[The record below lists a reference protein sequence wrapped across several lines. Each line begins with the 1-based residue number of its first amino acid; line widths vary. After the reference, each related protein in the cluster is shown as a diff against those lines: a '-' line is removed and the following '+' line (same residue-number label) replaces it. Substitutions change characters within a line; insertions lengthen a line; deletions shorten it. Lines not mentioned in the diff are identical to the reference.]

1 MASHSSLVLEKI
13 NVLPNEAGVY
23 QFYNLK
29 GEVIY
34 VGKAKNLYKR
44 VHSYFKANITEGKT
58 RALVKNIADI
68 KFTVVASELDAL
80 LLENNLIKSYRP
92 RYNILLKDDK
102 TYPWIVVK
110 NEDFP
115 RVFSTRR
122 KIKDGSRYF
131 GPYPNGRVMHTLL
144 QLIRELFTL
153 RTCQL
158 DLSPEKINQGKH
170 KVCLEYHIGKCAAP
184 CVGKQSKEDY
194 ANMLESIELLLQGK
208 TYALIQSL
216 KKQMLAYS
224 ENYAFESAQNIKE
237 IIEQIEK
244 YQSKSTI
251 VSPTVQ
257 EVDVLTFEA
266 DETTIYF
273 NYLVVREGAI
283 VHTYTSHVSIG
294 LTEDQSHIFTYVL
307 PQLRLNFESSS
318 KEVLITEQ
326 QTSVF
331 PEFTFSCPQRGDKKK
346 LLDLSLNNVKHY
358 RLQLRKREMN
368 KVSEHG
374 GLDAL
379 IELQQSLNLPVLPK
393 HIECFDNSNLQ
404 GTNAVSSCVVFKN
417 GVPSKSDYRHFNVKT
432 VVGPD
437 DFSTMKEVVFRR
449 YHRLISEGQNLPDLI
464 IIDGG
469 KGQLSAAMES
479 IHELGISDEVS
490 VFGLAKRMEELFRPN
505 RSQSIQLDR
514 RSKGLKLVQH
524 MRDEAHRFGITHH
537 RNKRSKNSFETELAS
552 VKGIGEKTWT
562 LLLKEY
568 KSVEKIKGLTIA
580 ELTKKIGQAKALI
593 LFQYFQSNQ

>member
-1 MASHSSLVLEKI
+1 MTSHSELVLEKI
-13 NVLPNEAGVY
+13 KVLPPDSGVY
-23 QFYNLK
+23 QFFNKK
-29 GEVIY
+29 GEIIY
-34 VGKAKNLYKR
+34 VGKAKNLSKR
-44 VHSYFKANITEGKT
+44 VHSYFKANISDGKT
-58 RALVKNIADI
+58 RALVKNIADV
-68 KFTVVASELDAL
+68 KFTVVGSELDAL

-92 RYNILLKDDK
+92 RYNVLLKDDK

-110 NEDFP
+110 NEPFP
-115 RVFSTRR
+115 RIFSTRR

-158 DLSPEKINQGKH
+158 DLSPAKIQQEKY
-170 KVCLEYHIGKCAAP
+170 KVCLEYHIGKCKAP
-184 CVGKQSKEDY
+184 CIGQHSQESY
-194 ANMLESIELLLQGK
+194 QRMIESIELLLHGK
-208 TYALIQSL
+208 THALSMDL
-216 KKQMLAYS
+216 KKQMQEFS
-224 ENYAFESAQNIKE
+224 ENYAFEEAQKIKE
-237 IIEQIEK
+237 ILGQIEK
-244 YQSKSTI
+244 YQSKSMI

-257 EVDVLTFEA
+257 EVDVLTFET
-266 DETTIYF
+266 DDDLLYF

-283 VHTYTSHVSIG
+283 VHTYTSHLELKLSENKTHVFS
-294 LTEDQSHIFTYVL
+294 YVL
-307 PQLRLNFESSS
+307 PQLRSNFESFS
-318 KEVLITEQ
+318 KEVLVTEKMDAL
-326 QTSVF
+326 F
-331 PEFTFSCPQRGDKKK
+331 PEFHFHCPQIGDKKR
-346 LLDLSLNNVKHY
+346 LIDLSENNVKHY
-358 RLQLRKREMN
+358 RLQLKKREMN

-379 IELQQSLNLPVLPK
+379 IELQQGLNLGVLPN

-449 YHRLISEGQNLPDLI
+449 YHRLISEEQALPDLI

-479 IHELGISDEVS
+479 IEELGISDRVR

-505 RSQSIQLDR
+505 HSKPILLDR

-537 RNKRSKNSFETELAS
+537 RNKRSKNSFSTELS
-552 VKGIGEKTWT
+552 EIKGIGEKTWT
-562 LLLKEY
+562 SLLKEF
-568 KSVEKIKGLTIA
+568 KTIEKIKDA
-580 ELTKKIGQAKALI
+580 NREELAKKIGQAKMRI
-593 LFQYFQSNQ
+593 LFDYFESK

>member
-1 MASHSSLVLEKI
+1 MTSHSELVLEKI
-13 NVLPNEAGVY
+13 KVLPSDSGVY
-23 QFYNLK
+23 QFFNKK
-29 GEVIY
+29 GEIIY
-34 VGKAKNLYKR
+34 VGKAKNLSKR
-44 VHSYFKANITEGKT
+44 VHSYFKANISDGKT
-58 RALVKNIADI
+58 RALVKNIADV
-68 KFTVVASELDAL
+68 KFTVVGSELDAL

-92 RYNILLKDDK
+92 RYNVLLKDDK

-110 NEDFP
+110 NEPFP
-115 RVFSTRR
+115 RIFSTRR

-131 GPYPNGRVMHTLL
+131 GPYPNGRIMHTLL

-158 DLSPEKINQGKH
+158 DLSPAKIQQEKY
-170 KVCLEYHIGKCAAP
+170 KVCLEYHIGKCKAP
-184 CVGKQSKEDY
+184 CIGQHSQESY
-194 ANMLESIELLLQGK
+194 QRMIESIELLLHGK
-208 TYALIQSL
+208 THALSMDL
-216 KKQMLAYS
+216 KKQMQEFS
-224 ENYAFESAQNIKE
+224 ENYAFEEAQKIKE
-237 IIEQIEK
+237 ILGQIEK
-244 YQSKSTI
+244 YQSKSMI

-257 EVDVLTFEA
+257 EVDVLTFET
-266 DETTIYF
+266 DDDLLYF

-283 VHTYTSHVSIG
+283 VHTYTSHLELKLSENKTHVFS
-294 LTEDQSHIFTYVL
+294 YVL
-307 PQLRLNFESSS
+307 PQLRSNFESFS
-318 KEVLITEQ
+318 KEVLVTEKMDAL
-326 QTSVF
+326 F
-331 PEFTFSCPQRGDKKK
+331 PEFHFHCPQIGDKKR
-346 LLDLSLNNVKHY
+346 LIDLSENNVKHY
-358 RLQLRKREMN
+358 RLQLKKREMN

-379 IELQQSLNLPVLPK
+379 IELQQGLNLGVLPN

-449 YHRLISEGQNLPDLI
+449 YHRLISEEQALPDLI

-479 IHELGISDEVS
+479 IEELGISDRVR

-505 RSQSIQLDR
+505 HSKPILLDR

-537 RNKRSKNSFETELAS
+537 RNKRSKNSFSTELS
-552 VKGIGEKTWT
+552 EIKGIGEKTWT
-562 LLLKEY
+562 SLLKEF
-568 KSVEKIKGLTIA
+568 KTIEKIKDANREEIA
-580 ELTKKIGQAKALI
+580 KKIGQAKMRI
-593 LFQYFQSNQ
+593 LFDYFESK

>member
-1 MASHSSLVLEKI
+1 MTSHSELVLEKI
-13 NVLPNEAGVY
+13 KVLPSDSGVY
-23 QFYNLK
+23 QFFNKK
-29 GEVIY
+29 GEIIY
-34 VGKAKNLYKR
+34 VGKAKNLSKR
-44 VHSYFKANITEGKT
+44 VHSYFKANISDGKT
-58 RALVKNIADI
+58 RALVKNIADV
-68 KFTVVASELDAL
+68 KFTVVGSELDAL

-92 RYNILLKDDK
+92 RYNVLLKDDK

-110 NEDFP
+110 NEPFP
-115 RVFSTRR
+115 RIFSTRR

-131 GPYPNGRVMHTLL
+131 GPYPNGRVMNTLL

-158 DLSPEKINQGKH
+158 DLSPTKIQQEKY
-170 KVCLEYHIGKCAAP
+170 KVCLEYHIGKCKAP
-184 CVGKQSKEDY
+184 CIGEHSQESY
-194 ANMLESIELLLQGK
+194 QRMIESIELLLHGK
-208 TYALIQSL
+208 THALSMDL
-216 KKQMLAYS
+216 KKQMQEFS
-224 ENYAFESAQNIKE
+224 ENYAFEEAQKIKE
-237 IIEQIEK
+237 ILGQIEK
-244 YQSKSTI
+244 YQSKSMI

-257 EVDVLTFEA
+257 EVDVLTFET
-266 DETTIYF
+266 DDDLLYF

-283 VHTYTSHVSIG
+283 VHTYTSHLELKLSENKTHVFS
-294 LTEDQSHIFTYVL
+294 YVL
-307 PQLRLNFESSS
+307 PQLRSNFESSS
-318 KEVLITEQ
+318 KEVLVTEKMDAL
-326 QTSVF
+326 F
-331 PEFTFSCPQRGDKKK
+331 PEFHFHCPQIGDKKR
-346 LLDLSLNNVKHY
+346 LIDLSENNVKHY
-358 RLQLRKREMN
+358 RLQLKKREMN

-379 IELQQSLNLPVLPK
+379 IELQQGLNLSVLPN

-449 YHRLISEGQNLPDLI
+449 YHRLISEEQALPDLI

-479 IHELGISDEVS
+479 IEELGISDRVR

-505 RSQSIQLDR
+505 HSKPILLDR

-537 RNKRSKNSFETELAS
+537 RNKRSKNSFSTELS
-552 VKGIGEKTWT
+552 EIKGIGEKTWT
-562 LLLKEY
+562 SLLKEF
-568 KSVEKIKGLTIA
+568 KTIEKIKDANREEIA
-580 ELTKKIGQAKALI
+580 KKIGQAKMRI
-593 LFQYFQSNQ
+593 LFDYFESQ

>member
-1 MASHSSLVLEKI
+1 MTSHSNLVLEKI
-13 NVLPNEAGVY
+13 KVLPPDAGVY
-23 QFYNLK
+23 QFFNKK
-29 GEVIY
+29 GEIIY
-34 VGKAKNLYKR
+34 VGKAKNLNKR
-44 VHSYFKANITEGKT
+44 VHSYFKANIPDGKT

-68 KFTVVASELDAL
+68 KFTVVHSELDAL

-110 NEDFP
+110 NEPFP

-158 DLSPEKINQGKH
+158 DLSPSKINQNKY
-170 KVCLEYHIGKCAAP
+170 KVCLEYHIGKCKAP
-184 CVGKQSKEDY
+184 CVGNQSMEAYDQ
-194 ANMLESIELLLQGK
+194 MIESIALLLHGK
-208 TYALIQSL
+208 TYALSLSL
-216 KKQMLAYS
+216 KKQMQVFA
-224 ENYAFESAQNIKE
+224 ENYAFEEAQKIKE
-237 IIEQIEK
+237 ILEQIEK
-244 YQSKSTI
+244 YQSKSMI

-257 EVDVLTFEA
+257 EVDVLTYEVDSDHLF
-266 DETTIYF
+266 F
-273 NYLVVREGAI
+273 NFMVIREGAI
-283 VHTYTSHVSIG
+283 VHTYTSHIE
-294 LTEDQSHIFTYVL
+294 LKLEENKSHLFSYIL
-307 PQLRLNFESSS
+307 PQLRNNFESQS
-318 KEVLITEQ
+318 KEVLLPEKMDAI
-326 QTSVF
+326 F
-331 PEFTFSCPQRGDKKK
+331 PDFNFQCPQIGDKKK
-346 LLDLSLNNVKHY
+346 LIELSLTNVKHY
-358 RLQLRKREMN
+358 RLQLKKREIN
-368 KVSEHG
+368 QISVHG
-374 GLDAL
+374 GMDAL
-379 IELQQSLNLPVLPK
+379 VELQQALNLPVLPK

-404 GTNAVSSCVVFKN
+404 GTNAVSSCVVFKD
-417 GVPSKSDYRHFNVKT
+417 GHPSKQDYRHFNVKT

-449 YHRLISEGQNLPDLI
+449 YHRLITEEQALPDLI

-479 IHELGISDEVS
+479 IEELGISAQVS

-505 RSQSIQLDR
+505 HSRSIMLDR

-537 RNKRSKNSFETELAS
+537 RNKRSKNSFTTVLAEI
-552 VKGIGEKTWT
+552 KGIGEKTWT
-562 LLLKEY
+562 SLLKEF
-568 KSVEKIKGLTIA
+568 KSIEVIKQTPREDIA
-580 ELTKKIGQAKALI
+580 KKIGQAKTLI
-593 LFQYFQSNQ
+593 LFQYFESH

>member
-1 MASHSSLVLEKI
+1 MTSHSELVLEKI
-13 NVLPNEAGVY
+13 KVLPSDSGVY
-23 QFYNLK
+23 QFFNK
-29 GEVIY
+29 QGEIIY
-34 VGKAKNLYKR
+34 VGKAKNLSKR
-44 VHSYFKANITEGKT
+44 VHSYFKANISDGKT
-58 RALVKNIADI
+58 RALVKNIADV
-68 KFTVVASELDAL
+68 KFTVVGSELDAL

-92 RYNILLKDDK
+92 RYNVLLKDDK

-110 NEDFP
+110 NEPFP
-115 RVFSTRR
+115 RIFSTRR

-158 DLSPEKINQGKH
+158 DLSPAKIQQEKY
-170 KVCLEYHIGKCAAP
+170 KVCLEYHIGKCKAP
-184 CVGKQSKEDY
+184 CIGQHSQESY
-194 ANMLESIELLLQGK
+194 QRMIESIELLLHGK
-208 TYALIQSL
+208 THALSMDL
-216 KKQMLAYS
+216 KKQMQEFS
-224 ENYAFESAQNIKE
+224 ENYAFEEAQKIKE
-237 IIEQIEK
+237 ILGQIEK
-244 YQSKSTI
+244 YQSKSMI

-257 EVDVLTFEA
+257 EVDVLTFET
-266 DETTIYF
+266 DDDLLYF

-283 VHTYTSHVSIG
+283 VHTYTSHLELKLSENKTHVFS
-294 LTEDQSHIFTYVL
+294 YVL
-307 PQLRLNFESSS
+307 PQLRSNFESFS
-318 KEVLITEQ
+318 KEVLVTEKMDAL
-326 QTSVF
+326 F
-331 PEFTFSCPQRGDKKK
+331 PEFHFHCPQIGDKKR
-346 LLDLSLNNVKHY
+346 LIDLSENNVKHY
-358 RLQLRKREMN
+358 RLQLKKREMN

-379 IELQQSLNLPVLPK
+379 IELQQGLNLGVLPN

-449 YHRLISEGQNLPDLI
+449 YHRLISEEQALPDLI

-479 IHELGISDEVS
+479 IEELGISDRVR

-505 RSQSIQLDR
+505 HSKPILLDR

-537 RNKRSKNSFETELAS
+537 RNKRSKNSFSTELS
-552 VKGIGEKTWT
+552 EIKGIGEKTWT
-562 LLLKEY
+562 SLLKEF
-568 KSVEKIKGLTIA
+568 KTIEKIKDANREEIA
-580 ELTKKIGQAKALI
+580 KKIGQAKMRI
-593 LFQYFQSNQ
+593 LFDYFESK

>member
-1 MASHSSLVLEKI
+1 MTSHSELVLEKI
-13 NVLPNEAGVY
+13 KVLPPDSGVY
-23 QFYNLK
+23 QFFNKK
-29 GEVIY
+29 GEIIY
-34 VGKAKNLYKR
+34 VGKAKNLSKR
-44 VHSYFKANITEGKT
+44 VHSYFKANISDGKT
-58 RALVKNIADI
+58 RALVKNIADV
-68 KFTVVASELDAL
+68 KFTVVGSELDAL

-92 RYNILLKDDK
+92 RYNVLLKDDK

-110 NEDFP
+110 NEPFP
-115 RVFSTRR
+115 RIFSTRR

-158 DLSPEKINQGKH
+158 DLSPTKIQQEKY
-170 KVCLEYHIGKCAAP
+170 KVCLEYHIGKCKAP
-184 CVGKQSKEDY
+184 CIGQHSQESY
-194 ANMLESIELLLQGK
+194 QRMIESIELLLHGK
-208 TYALIQSL
+208 THALSMDL
-216 KKQMLAYS
+216 KKQMQEFS
-224 ENYAFESAQNIKE
+224 EKYAFEEAHKIKE
-237 IIEQIEK
+237 ILGQIEK
-244 YQSKSTI
+244 YQSKSMI

-257 EVDVLTFEA
+257 EVDVLTFET
-266 DETTIYF
+266 DEDLLYF

-283 VHTYTSHVSIG
+283 VHTYTSHLELKLSENKTHVFS
-294 LTEDQSHIFTYVL
+294 YVL
-307 PQLRLNFESSS
+307 PQLRSNFESSS
-318 KEVLITEQ
+318 KEVLVTEKMDAL
-326 QTSVF
+326 F
-331 PEFTFSCPQRGDKKK
+331 PEFHFHCPQIGDKKR
-346 LLDLSLNNVKHY
+346 LIDLSENNVKHY
-358 RLQLRKREMN
+358 RLQLKKREMN

-379 IELQQSLNLPVLPK
+379 IELQQGLNLGVLPN

-449 YHRLISEGQNLPDLI
+449 YHRLISEEQALPDLI

-479 IHELGISDEVS
+479 IEELGISDRVQ

-505 RSQSIQLDR
+505 HSKPILLDR

-537 RNKRSKNSFETELAS
+537 RNKRSKNSFNTELS
-552 VKGIGEKTWT
+552 EIKGIGEKTWT
-562 LLLKEY
+562 SLLKEF
-568 KSVEKIKGLTIA
+568 KTIENIKDANREEIA
-580 ELTKKIGQAKALI
+580 KKIGQAKMRI
-593 LFQYFQSNQ
+593 LFDYFESK

>member
-1 MASHSSLVLEKI
+1 MTSHSELVLEKI
-13 NVLPNEAGVY
+13 KVLPSDSGVY
-23 QFYNLK
+23 QFFNK
-29 GEVIY
+29 QGEIIY
-34 VGKAKNLYKR
+34 VGKAKNLSKR
-44 VHSYFKANITEGKT
+44 VHSYFKANISDGKT
-58 RALVKNIADI
+58 RALVKNIADV
-68 KFTVVASELDAL
+68 KFTVVGSELDAL

-92 RYNILLKDDK
+92 RYNVLLKDDK

-110 NEDFP
+110 NEPFP
-115 RVFSTRR
+115 RIFSTRR

-158 DLSPEKINQGKH
+158 DLSPAKIQQEKY
-170 KVCLEYHIGKCAAP
+170 KVCLEYHIGKCKAP
-184 CVGKQSKEDY
+184 CIGQHSQESY
-194 ANMLESIELLLQGK
+194 QRMIESIELLLHGK
-208 TYALIQSL
+208 THALSMDL
-216 KKQMLAYS
+216 KKQMQEFS
-224 ENYAFESAQNIKE
+224 ENYAFEEAHKIKE
-237 IIEQIEK
+237 ILGQIEK
-244 YQSKSTI
+244 YQSKSMI

-257 EVDVLTFEA
+257 EVDVLTFET
-266 DETTIYF
+266 DDDLLYF
-273 NYLVVREGAI
+273 NFLVVREGAI
-283 VHTYTSHVSIG
+283 VHTYTSHLELKLSENKTHVFS
-294 LTEDQSHIFTYVL
+294 YVL
-307 PQLRLNFESSS
+307 PQLRSNFESSS
-318 KEVLITEQ
+318 KEVLVTEKMDAL
-326 QTSVF
+326 F
-331 PEFTFSCPQRGDKKK
+331 PEFHFHCPQIGDKKR
-346 LLDLSLNNVKHY
+346 LIDLSENNVKHY
-358 RLQLRKREMN
+358 RLQLKKREMN

-379 IELQQSLNLPVLPK
+379 IELQQGLNLGVLPN

-449 YHRLISEGQNLPDLI
+449 YHRLISEEQALPDLI

-479 IHELGISDEVS
+479 IEELGISDRVQ

-505 RSQSIQLDR
+505 HSKPILLDR

-537 RNKRSKNSFETELAS
+537 RNKRSKNSFKTELS
-552 VKGIGEKTWT
+552 EIKGIGEKTWT
-562 LLLKEY
+562 SLLKEF
-568 KSVEKIKGLTIA
+568 KTIENIKDANREEIA
-580 ELTKKIGQAKALI
+580 KKIGQAKMRI
-593 LFQYFQSNQ
+593 LFDYFESK

>member
-1 MASHSSLVLEKI
+1 MTSHSELVLEKI
-13 NVLPNEAGVY
+13 KVLPSDSGVY
-23 QFYNLK
+23 QFFNK
-29 GEVIY
+29 QGEIIY
-34 VGKAKNLYKR
+34 VGKAKNLSKR
-44 VHSYFKANITEGKT
+44 VHSYFKANISDGKT
-58 RALVKNIADI
+58 RALVKNIADV
-68 KFTVVASELDAL
+68 KFTVVGSELDAL

-92 RYNILLKDDK
+92 RYNVLLKDDK

-110 NEDFP
+110 NEPFP
-115 RVFSTRR
+115 RIFSTRR

-131 GPYPNGRVMHTLL
+131 GPYPNGRIMHTLL

-158 DLSPEKINQGKH
+158 DLSPTKIQQEKY
-170 KVCLEYHIGKCAAP
+170 KVCLEYHIGKCKAP
-184 CVGKQSKEDY
+184 CIGQHSQESY
-194 ANMLESIELLLQGK
+194 QRMIESIELLLHGK
-208 TYALIQSL
+208 THALSMDL
-216 KKQMLAYS
+216 KKQMQEFS
-224 ENYAFESAQNIKE
+224 ENYAFEEAQKIKE
-237 IIEQIEK
+237 ILGQIEK
-244 YQSKSTI
+244 YQSKSMI

-257 EVDVLTFEA
+257 EVDVLTFET
-266 DETTIYF
+266 DDDLLYF

-283 VHTYTSHVSIG
+283 VHTYTSHLELKLSENKTHVFS
-294 LTEDQSHIFTYVL
+294 YVL
-307 PQLRLNFESSS
+307 PQLRSNFESFS
-318 KEVLITEQ
+318 KEVLVTEKMDAL
-326 QTSVF
+326 F
-331 PEFTFSCPQRGDKKK
+331 PEFHFHCPQIGDKKR
-346 LLDLSLNNVKHY
+346 LIDLSENNVKHY
-358 RLQLRKREMN
+358 RLQLKKREMN

-379 IELQQSLNLPVLPK
+379 IELQQGLNLGVLPN

-449 YHRLISEGQNLPDLI
+449 YHRLISEEQALPDLI

-479 IHELGISDEVS
+479 IEELGISDRVR

-505 RSQSIQLDR
+505 HSKPILLDR

-537 RNKRSKNSFETELAS
+537 RNKRSKNSFSTELS
-552 VKGIGEKTWT
+552 EIKGIGEKTWT
-562 LLLKEY
+562 SLLKEF
-568 KSVEKIKGLTIA
+568 KTIEKIKDANREEIA
-580 ELTKKIGQAKALI
+580 KKIGQAKMRI
-593 LFQYFQSNQ
+593 LFDYFESK

>member
-1 MASHSSLVLEKI
+1 MTSHSELVLEKI
-13 NVLPNEAGVY
+13 KVLPPDSGVY
-23 QFYNLK
+23 QFFNKK
-29 GEVIY
+29 GEIIY
-34 VGKAKNLYKR
+34 VGKAKNLSKR
-44 VHSYFKANITEGKT
+44 VHSYFKANISDGKT
-58 RALVKNIADI
+58 RALVKNIADV
-68 KFTVVASELDAL
+68 KFTVVGSELDAL

-92 RYNILLKDDK
+92 RYNVLLKDDK

-110 NEDFP
+110 NEPFP
-115 RVFSTRR
+115 RIFSTRR

-158 DLSPEKINQGKH
+158 DLSPTKIQQEKY
-170 KVCLEYHIGKCAAP
+170 KVCLEYHIGKCKAP
-184 CVGKQSKEDY
+184 CIGEHSQESY
-194 ANMLESIELLLQGK
+194 QRMIESIELLLHGK
-208 TYALIQSL
+208 THALSMDL
-216 KKQMLAYS
+216 KKQMQEFS
-224 ENYAFESAQNIKE
+224 ENYAFEEAQKIKE
-237 IIEQIEK
+237 ILGQIEK
-244 YQSKSTI
+244 YQSKSMI

-257 EVDVLTFEA
+257 EVDVLTFET
-266 DETTIYF
+266 DDDLLYF

-283 VHTYTSHVSIG
+283 VHTYTSHLELKLSENKTHVFS
-294 LTEDQSHIFTYVL
+294 YVL
-307 PQLRLNFESSS
+307 PQLRSNFESFS
-318 KEVLITEQ
+318 KEVLVTENMDAL
-326 QTSVF
+326 F
-331 PEFTFSCPQRGDKKK
+331 PEFHFHCPQIGDKKR
-346 LLDLSLNNVKHY
+346 LIDLSENNVKHY
-358 RLQLRKREMN
+358 RLQLKKREMN

-379 IELQQSLNLPVLPK
+379 IELQQGLNLGVLPN

-449 YHRLISEGQNLPDLI
+449 YHRLISEEQALPDLI

-479 IHELGISDEVS
+479 IEELGISDRVR

-505 RSQSIQLDR
+505 HSKPILLDR

-537 RNKRSKNSFETELAS
+537 RNKRSKNSFSSELS
-552 VKGIGEKTWT
+552 EIKGIGEKTWT
-562 LLLKEY
+562 SLLKEF
-568 KSVEKIKGLTIA
+568 KTIKKIKDATREEIA
-580 ELTKKIGQAKALI
+580 KKIGQAKMRI
-593 LFQYFQSNQ
+593 LFDYFESK

>member
-1 MASHSSLVLEKI
+1 MTSHSELVLEKI
-13 NVLPNEAGVY
+13 KVLPPDSGVY
-23 QFYNLK
+23 QFFNKK
-29 GEVIY
+29 GEIIY
-34 VGKAKNLYKR
+34 VGKAKNLSKR
-44 VHSYFKANITEGKT
+44 VHSYFKANISDGKT
-58 RALVKNIADI
+58 RALVKNIADV
-68 KFTVVASELDAL
+68 KFTVVGSELDAL

-92 RYNILLKDDK
+92 RYNVLLKDDK

-110 NEDFP
+110 NEPFP
-115 RVFSTRR
+115 RIFSTRR

-158 DLSPEKINQGKH
+158 DLSPAKIQQEKY
-170 KVCLEYHIGKCAAP
+170 KVCLEYHIGKCKAP
-184 CVGKQSKEDY
+184 CIGQHSQESY
-194 ANMLESIELLLQGK
+194 QRMIESIELLLHGK
-208 TYALIQSL
+208 THALSIDL
-216 KKQMLAYS
+216 KKQMQEFS
-224 ENYAFESAQNIKE
+224 ENYAFEEAQKIKE
-237 IIEQIEK
+237 ILGQIEK
-244 YQSKSTI
+244 YQSKSMI

-257 EVDVLTFEA
+257 EVDVLTFET
-266 DETTIYF
+266 DDDLLYF

-283 VHTYTSHVSIG
+283 VHTYTSHLELKLSENKTHVFS
-294 LTEDQSHIFTYVL
+294 YVL
-307 PQLRLNFESSS
+307 PQLRSNFESFS
-318 KEVLITEQ
+318 KEVLVTEKMDAL
-326 QTSVF
+326 F
-331 PEFTFSCPQRGDKKK
+331 PEFHFHCPQIGDKKR
-346 LLDLSLNNVKHY
+346 LIDLSENNVKHY
-358 RLQLRKREMN
+358 RLQLKKREMN

-379 IELQQSLNLPVLPK
+379 IELQQGLNLGVLPN

-449 YHRLISEGQNLPDLI
+449 YHRLISEEQALPDLI

-479 IHELGISDEVS
+479 IEELGISDRVR

-505 RSQSIQLDR
+505 HSKPILLDR

-537 RNKRSKNSFETELAS
+537 RNKRSKNSFSTELS
-552 VKGIGEKTWT
+552 EIKGIGEKTWT
-562 LLLKEY
+562 SLLKEF
-568 KSVEKIKGLTIA
+568 KTIEKIKDA
-580 ELTKKIGQAKALI
+580 NREELAKKIGQAKMRI
-593 LFQYFQSNQ
+593 LFDYFESK

>member
-1 MASHSSLVLEKI
+1 MTSHSELVLEKI
-13 NVLPNEAGVY
+13 KVLPPDSGVY
-23 QFYNLK
+23 QFFNK
-29 GEVIY
+29 QGEIIY
-34 VGKAKNLYKR
+34 VGKAKNLSKR
-44 VHSYFKANITEGKT
+44 VHSYFKANISDGKT
-58 RALVKNIADI
+58 RALVKNIADV
-68 KFTVVASELDAL
+68 KFTVVGSELDAL

-92 RYNILLKDDK
+92 RYNVLLKDDK

-110 NEDFP
+110 NEPFP
-115 RVFSTRR
+115 RIFSTRR

-158 DLSPEKINQGKH
+158 DLSPAKIQQEKY
-170 KVCLEYHIGKCAAP
+170 KVCLEYHIGKCKAP
-184 CVGKQSKEDY
+184 CIGQHSQESY
-194 ANMLESIELLLQGK
+194 QRMIESIELLLHGK
-208 TYALIQSL
+208 THALSMDL
-216 KKQMLAYS
+216 KKQMQEFS
-224 ENYAFESAQNIKE
+224 EKYAFEEAHKIKE
-237 IIEQIEK
+237 ILGQIEK
-244 YQSKSTI
+244 YQSKSMI

-257 EVDVLTFEA
+257 EVDVLTFET
-266 DETTIYF
+266 DEDLLYF

-283 VHTYTSHVSIG
+283 VHTYTSHLELKLSENKTHVFS
-294 LTEDQSHIFTYVL
+294 YVL
-307 PQLRLNFESSS
+307 PQLRSNFESSS
-318 KEVLITEQ
+318 KEVLVTEKMDAL
-326 QTSVF
+326 F
-331 PEFTFSCPQRGDKKK
+331 PEFHFHCPQIGDKKR
-346 LLDLSLNNVKHY
+346 LIDLSENNVKHY
-358 RLQLRKREMN
+358 RLQLKKREMN

-379 IELQQSLNLPVLPK
+379 IELQQGLNLGVLPN

-449 YHRLISEGQNLPDLI
+449 YHRLISEEQALPDLI

-479 IHELGISDEVS
+479 IEELGISDRVQ

-505 RSQSIQLDR
+505 HSKPILLDR

-537 RNKRSKNSFETELAS
+537 RNKRSKNSFNTELS
-552 VKGIGEKTWT
+552 EIKGIGEKTWT
-562 LLLKEY
+562 SLLKEF
-568 KSVEKIKGLTIA
+568 KTIENIKDANREEIA
-580 ELTKKIGQAKALI
+580 KKIGQAKMRI
-593 LFQYFQSNQ
+593 LFDYFESK

>member
-1 MASHSSLVLEKI
+1 MTSHSELVLEKI
-13 NVLPNEAGVY
+13 KVLPPDSGVY
-23 QFYNLK
+23 QFFNKK
-29 GEVIY
+29 GEIIY
-34 VGKAKNLYKR
+34 VGKAKNLSKR
-44 VHSYFKANITEGKT
+44 VHSYFKANISDGKT
-58 RALVKNIADI
+58 RALVKNIADV
-68 KFTVVASELDAL
+68 KFTVVGSELDAL

-92 RYNILLKDDK
+92 RYNVLLKDDK

-110 NEDFP
+110 NEPFP
-115 RVFSTRR
+115 RIFSTRR

-158 DLSPEKINQGKH
+158 DLSPTKIQQEKY
-170 KVCLEYHIGKCAAP
+170 KVCLEYHIGKCKAP
-184 CVGKQSKEDY
+184 CIGQHSQESY
-194 ANMLESIELLLQGK
+194 QRMIESIELLLHGK
-208 TYALIQSL
+208 THALSMDL
-216 KKQMLAYS
+216 KKQMQEFS
-224 ENYAFESAQNIKE
+224 ENYAFEEAQKIKE
-237 IIEQIEK
+237 ILGQIEK
-244 YQSKSTI
+244 YQSKSMI

-257 EVDVLTFEA
+257 EVDVLTFET
-266 DETTIYF
+266 DDDLLYF

-283 VHTYTSHVSIG
+283 VHTYTSHLELKLSENKTHVFS
-294 LTEDQSHIFTYVL
+294 YVL
-307 PQLRLNFESSS
+307 PQLRSNFESSS
-318 KEVLITEQ
+318 KEVLVTEKMDAL
-326 QTSVF
+326 F
-331 PEFTFSCPQRGDKKK
+331 PEFHFHCPQIGDKKR
-346 LLDLSLNNVKHY
+346 LIDLSENNVKHY
-358 RLQLRKREMN
+358 RLQLKKREMN

-379 IELQQSLNLPVLPK
+379 IELQQGLNLGVLPN

-449 YHRLISEGQNLPDLI
+449 YHRLISEEQALPDLI

-479 IHELGISDEVS
+479 IEELGISDRVR

-505 RSQSIQLDR
+505 HSKPILLDR

-537 RNKRSKNSFETELAS
+537 RNKRSKNSFSSELS
-552 VKGIGEKTWT
+552 EIKGIGEKTWT
-562 LLLKEY
+562 SLLKEF
-568 KSVEKIKGLTIA
+568 KTIEKIKDANREEIA
-580 ELTKKIGQAKALI
+580 KKIGQAKMRI
-593 LFQYFQSNQ
+593 LFDYFESK

>member
-1 MASHSSLVLEKI
+1 MTSHSELVLEKI
-13 NVLPNEAGVY
+13 KVLPSDSGVY
-23 QFYNLK
+23 QFFNK
-29 GEVIY
+29 QGEIIY
-34 VGKAKNLYKR
+34 VGKAKNLSKR
-44 VHSYFKANITEGKT
+44 VHSYFKANISDGKT
-58 RALVKNIADI
+58 RALVKNIADV
-68 KFTVVASELDAL
+68 KFTVVGSELDAL

-92 RYNILLKDDK
+92 RYNVLLKDDK

-110 NEDFP
+110 NEPFP
-115 RVFSTRR
+115 RIFSTRR

-158 DLSPEKINQGKH
+158 DLSPAKIQQEKY
-170 KVCLEYHIGKCAAP
+170 KVCLEYHIGKCKAP
-184 CVGKQSKEDY
+184 CIGQHSQESY
-194 ANMLESIELLLQGK
+194 QRMIESIELLLHGK
-208 TYALIQSL
+208 THALSIDL
-216 KKQMLAYS
+216 KKQMQEFS
-224 ENYAFESAQNIKE
+224 ENYAFEEAQKIKE
-237 IIEQIEK
+237 ILGQIEK
-244 YQSKSTI
+244 YQSKSMI

-257 EVDVLTFEA
+257 EVDVLTFET
-266 DETTIYF
+266 DDDLLYF

-283 VHTYTSHVSIG
+283 VHTYTSHLELKLSENKTHVFS
-294 LTEDQSHIFTYVL
+294 YVL
-307 PQLRLNFESSS
+307 PQLRSNFESFS
-318 KEVLITEQ
+318 KEVLVTEKMDAL
-326 QTSVF
+326 F
-331 PEFTFSCPQRGDKKK
+331 PEFHFHCPQIGDKKR
-346 LLDLSLNNVKHY
+346 LIDLSENNVKHY
-358 RLQLRKREMN
+358 RLQLKKREMN

-379 IELQQSLNLPVLPK
+379 IELQQGLNLGVLPN

-449 YHRLISEGQNLPDLI
+449 YHRLISEEQALPDLI

-479 IHELGISDEVS
+479 IEELGISDRVR

-505 RSQSIQLDR
+505 HSKPILLDR

-537 RNKRSKNSFETELAS
+537 RNKRSKNSFSTELS
-552 VKGIGEKTWT
+552 EIKGIGEKTWT
-562 LLLKEY
+562 SLLKEF
-568 KSVEKIKGLTIA
+568 KTIEKIKDA
-580 ELTKKIGQAKALI
+580 NREELAKKIGQAKMRI
-593 LFQYFQSNQ
+593 LFDYFESK

>member
-1 MASHSSLVLEKI
+1 MTSHSELVLEKI
-13 NVLPNEAGVY
+13 KVLPSDSGVY
-23 QFYNLK
+23 QFFNKK
-29 GEVIY
+29 GEIIY
-34 VGKAKNLYKR
+34 VGKAKNLSKR
-44 VHSYFKANITEGKT
+44 VHSYFKANISDGKT
-58 RALVKNIADI
+58 RALVKNIADV
-68 KFTVVASELDAL
+68 KFTVVGSELDAL

-92 RYNILLKDDK
+92 RYNVLLKDDK

-110 NEDFP
+110 NEPFP
-115 RVFSTRR
+115 RIFSTRR

-158 DLSPEKINQGKH
+158 DLSPAKIQQEKY
-170 KVCLEYHIGKCAAP
+170 KVCLEYHIGKCKAP
-184 CVGKQSKEDY
+184 CIGEHSQESY
-194 ANMLESIELLLQGK
+194 QRMIESIELLLHGK
-208 TYALIQSL
+208 THALSMDL
-216 KKQMLAYS
+216 KKQMQEFS
-224 ENYAFESAQNIKE
+224 ENYAFEEAQKIKE
-237 IIEQIEK
+237 ILGQIEK
-244 YQSKSTI
+244 YQSKSMI

-257 EVDVLTFEA
+257 EVDVLTFET
-266 DETTIYF
+266 DDDLLYF

-283 VHTYTSHVSIG
+283 VHTYTSHLELKLSENKTHVFS
-294 LTEDQSHIFTYVL
+294 YVL
-307 PQLRLNFESSS
+307 PQLRSNFESSS
-318 KEVLITEQ
+318 KEVLVTEKMDAL
-326 QTSVF
+326 F
-331 PEFTFSCPQRGDKKK
+331 PEFQFHCPQIGDKKR
-346 LLDLSLNNVKHY
+346 LIDLSENNVKHY
-358 RLQLRKREMN
+358 RLQLKKREMN

-379 IELQQSLNLPVLPK
+379 IELQQGLNLGVLPN

-449 YHRLISEGQNLPDLI
+449 YHRLISEEQALPDLI

-479 IHELGISDEVS
+479 IEELGISDRVR

-505 RSQSIQLDR
+505 HSKPILLDR

-537 RNKRSKNSFETELAS
+537 RNKRSKNSFSTELS
-552 VKGIGEKTWT
+552 EIKGIGEKTWT
-562 LLLKEY
+562 SLLKEY
-568 KSVEKIKGLTIA
+568 KTIEKIKDANRDEIA
-580 ELTKKIGQAKALI
+580 KKIGQAKMRI
-593 LFQYFQSNQ
+593 LFDYFESK

>member
-1 MASHSSLVLEKI
+1 MTSHSELVLEKI
-13 NVLPNEAGVY
+13 KVLPSDSGVY
-23 QFYNLK
+23 QFFNK
-29 GEVIY
+29 QGEIIY
-34 VGKAKNLYKR
+34 VGKAKNLSKR
-44 VHSYFKANITEGKT
+44 VHSYFKANISDGKT
-58 RALVKNIADI
+58 RALVKNIADV
-68 KFTVVASELDAL
+68 KFTVVGSELDAL

-92 RYNILLKDDK
+92 RYNVLLKDDK

-110 NEDFP
+110 NEPFP
-115 RVFSTRR
+115 RIFSTRR

-158 DLSPEKINQGKH
+158 DLSPAKIQQEKY
-170 KVCLEYHIGKCAAP
+170 KVCLEYHIGKCKAP
-184 CVGKQSKEDY
+184 CIGQHSQEAY
-194 ANMLESIELLLQGK
+194 QRMIESIELLLQGK
-208 TYALIQSL
+208 THALSMDL
-216 KKQMLAYS
+216 KKQMQEFS
-224 ENYAFESAQNIKE
+224 ENYAFEEAQKIKE
-237 IIEQIEK
+237 ILGQIEK
-244 YQSKSTI
+244 YQSKSMI

-257 EVDVLTFEA
+257 EVDVLTFET
-266 DETTIYF
+266 DDDLLYF

-283 VHTYTSHVSIG
+283 VHTYTSHLELKLSENKTHVFS
-294 LTEDQSHIFTYVL
+294 YVL
-307 PQLRLNFESSS
+307 PQLRSNFESSS
-318 KEVLITEQ
+318 KEVLVTEKMDAI
-326 QTSVF
+326 F
-331 PEFTFSCPQRGDKKK
+331 PEFHFHCPQIGDKKR
-346 LLDLSLNNVKHY
+346 LIDLSENNVKHY
-358 RLQLRKREMN
+358 RLQLKKREMN

-379 IELQQSLNLPVLPK
+379 IELQQGLNLGVLPN

-449 YHRLISEGQNLPDLI
+449 YHRLISEEQSLPDLI

-479 IHELGISDEVS
+479 IEELGISDRVR

-505 RSQSIQLDR
+505 HSKPILLDR

-537 RNKRSKNSFETELAS
+537 RNKRSKNSFSTELS
-552 VKGIGEKTWT
+552 EIKGIGEKTWT
-562 LLLKEY
+562 SLLKEF
-568 KSVEKIKGLTIA
+568 KTIEKIKGANREEIA
-580 ELTKKIGQAKALI
+580 KKIGQAKMRI
-593 LFQYFQSNQ
+593 LFDYFESK

>member
-1 MASHSSLVLEKI
+1 MTSHSELVLEKI
-13 NVLPNEAGVY
+13 KVLPPDSGVY
-23 QFYNLK
+23 QFFNKK
-29 GEVIY
+29 GEIIY
-34 VGKAKNLYKR
+34 VGKAKNLSKR
-44 VHSYFKANITEGKT
+44 VHSYFKANISDGKT
-58 RALVKNIADI
+58 RALVKNIADV
-68 KFTVVASELDAL
+68 KFTVVGSELDAL

-92 RYNILLKDDK
+92 RYNVLLKDDK

-110 NEDFP
+110 NEPFP
-115 RVFSTRR
+115 RIFSTRR

-158 DLSPEKINQGKH
+158 DLSPAKIQQEKY
-170 KVCLEYHIGKCAAP
+170 KVCLEYHIGKCKAP
-184 CVGKQSKEDY
+184 CIGEHSQESY
-194 ANMLESIELLLQGK
+194 QRMIESIELLLHGK
-208 TYALIQSL
+208 THALSMDL
-216 KKQMLAYS
+216 KKQMQEFS
-224 ENYAFESAQNIKE
+224 ENYAFEEAQKIKE
-237 IIEQIEK
+237 ILGQIEK
-244 YQSKSTI
+244 YQSKSMI

-257 EVDVLTFEA
+257 EVDVLTFET
-266 DETTIYF
+266 DDDLLYF

-283 VHTYTSHVSIG
+283 VHTYTSHLELKLSENKTHVFS
-294 LTEDQSHIFTYVL
+294 YVL
-307 PQLRLNFESSS
+307 PQLRSNFESSS
-318 KEVLITEQ
+318 KEVLVTEKMDAL
-326 QTSVF
+326 F
-331 PEFTFSCPQRGDKKK
+331 PEFHFHCPQIGDKKR
-346 LLDLSLNNVKHY
+346 LIDLSENNVKHY
-358 RLQLRKREMN
+358 RLQLKKREMN

-379 IELQQSLNLPVLPK
+379 IELQQGLNLGVLPN

-449 YHRLISEGQNLPDLI
+449 YHRLISEEQALPDLI

-479 IHELGISDEVS
+479 IEELGISDRVR

-505 RSQSIQLDR
+505 HSKPILLDR

-537 RNKRSKNSFETELAS
+537 RNKRSKNSFSSELS
-552 VKGIGEKTWT
+552 EIKGIGEKTWT
-562 LLLKEY
+562 SLLKEF
-568 KSVEKIKGLTIA
+568 KTIEKIKDATREEIA
-580 ELTKKIGQAKALI
+580 KKIGQAKMRI
-593 LFQYFQSNQ
+593 LFDYFESK

>member
-1 MASHSSLVLEKI
+1 MASHSELVLEKI
-13 NVLPNEAGVY
+13 KVLPSDSGVY
-23 QFYNLK
+23 QFFNK
-29 GEVIY
+29 QGEIIY
-34 VGKAKNLYKR
+34 VGKAKNLSKR
-44 VHSYFKANITEGKT
+44 VHSYFKANISDGKT
-58 RALVKNIADI
+58 RALVKNIADV
-68 KFTVVASELDAL
+68 KFTVVGSELDAL

-92 RYNILLKDDK
+92 RYNVLLKDDK

-110 NEDFP
+110 NEPFP
-115 RVFSTRR
+115 RIFSTRR

-158 DLSPEKINQGKH
+158 DLSPAKIQQEKY
-170 KVCLEYHIGKCAAP
+170 KVCLEYHIGKCKAP
-184 CVGKQSKEDY
+184 CIGQHSQEAY
-194 ANMLESIELLLQGK
+194 QRMIESIELLLHGK
-208 TYALIQSL
+208 THALSMDL
-216 KKQMLAYS
+216 KKQMQEFS
-224 ENYAFESAQNIKE
+224 ENYAFEEAQKIKE
-237 IIEQIEK
+237 ILGQIEK
-244 YQSKSTI
+244 YQSKSMI

-257 EVDVLTFEA
+257 EVDVLTFET
-266 DETTIYF
+266 DDDLLYF

-283 VHTYTSHVSIG
+283 VHTYTSHLELKLSENKTHVFS
-294 LTEDQSHIFTYVL
+294 YVL
-307 PQLRLNFESSS
+307 PQLRSNFESSS
-318 KEVLITEQ
+318 KEVLVTEKMDAI
-326 QTSVF
+326 F
-331 PEFTFSCPQRGDKKK
+331 PEFHFHCPQIGDKKR
-346 LLDLSLNNVKHY
+346 LIDLSENNVKHY
-358 RLQLRKREMN
+358 RLQLKKREMN

-379 IELQQSLNLPVLPK
+379 IELQQGLNLGVLPN

-449 YHRLISEGQNLPDLI
+449 YHRLISEEQSLPDLI

-479 IHELGISDEVS
+479 IEELGISDRVR

-505 RSQSIQLDR
+505 HSKPILLDR

-537 RNKRSKNSFETELAS
+537 RNKRSKNSFSTELS
-552 VKGIGEKTWT
+552 EIKGIGEKTWT
-562 LLLKEY
+562 SLLKEF
-568 KSVEKIKGLTIA
+568 KTIEKIKGANREEIA
-580 ELTKKIGQAKALI
+580 KKIGQAKMRI
-593 LFQYFQSNQ
+593 LFDYFESK

>member
-1 MASHSSLVLEKI
+1 MTSHSELVLEKI
-13 NVLPNEAGVY
+13 KVLPPDSGVY
-23 QFYNLK
+23 QFFNKK
-29 GEVIY
+29 GEIIY
-34 VGKAKNLYKR
+34 VGKAKNLSKR
-44 VHSYFKANITEGKT
+44 VHSYFKANISDGKT
-58 RALVKNIADI
+58 RALVKNIADV
-68 KFTVVASELDAL
+68 KFTVVGSELDAL

-92 RYNILLKDDK
+92 RYNVLLKDDK

-110 NEDFP
+110 NEPFP
-115 RVFSTRR
+115 RIFSTRR

-158 DLSPEKINQGKH
+158 DLSPAKIQQEKY
-170 KVCLEYHIGKCAAP
+170 KVCLEYHIGKCKAP
-184 CVGKQSKEDY
+184 CIGEHSQESY
-194 ANMLESIELLLQGK
+194 QRMIESIELLLHGK
-208 TYALIQSL
+208 THALSMDL
-216 KKQMLAYS
+216 KKQMQEFS
-224 ENYAFESAQNIKE
+224 ENYAFEEAQKIKE
-237 IIEQIEK
+237 ILGQIEK
-244 YQSKSTI
+244 YQSKSMI

-257 EVDVLTFEA
+257 EVDVLTFET
-266 DETTIYF
+266 DDDLLYF

-283 VHTYTSHVSIG
+283 VHTYTSHLELKLSENKTHVFS
-294 LTEDQSHIFTYVL
+294 YVL
-307 PQLRLNFESSS
+307 PQLRSNFESSS
-318 KEVLITEQ
+318 KEVLVTEKMDAL
-326 QTSVF
+326 F
-331 PEFTFSCPQRGDKKK
+331 PEFHFHFPQIGDKKR
-346 LLDLSLNNVKHY
+346 LIDLSENNVKHY
-358 RLQLRKREMN
+358 RLQLKKREMN

-379 IELQQSLNLPVLPK
+379 IELQQGLNLGVLPN

-449 YHRLISEGQNLPDLI
+449 YHRLISEEQALPDLI

-479 IHELGISDEVS
+479 IEELGISDRVR

-505 RSQSIQLDR
+505 HSKPILLDR

-537 RNKRSKNSFETELAS
+537 RNKRSKNSFSSELS
-552 VKGIGEKTWT
+552 EIKGIGEKTWT
-562 LLLKEY
+562 SLLKEF
-568 KSVEKIKGLTIA
+568 KTIEKIKDATREEIA
-580 ELTKKIGQAKALI
+580 KKIGQAKMRI
-593 LFQYFQSNQ
+593 LFDYFESK

>member
-1 MASHSSLVLEKI
+1 MTSHSELVLEKI
-13 NVLPNEAGVY
+13 KVLPPDSGVY
-23 QFYNLK
+23 QFFNKK
-29 GEVIY
+29 GEIIY
-34 VGKAKNLYKR
+34 VGKAKNLSKR
-44 VHSYFKANITEGKT
+44 VHSYFKANISDGKT
-58 RALVKNIADI
+58 RALVKNIADV
-68 KFTVVASELDAL
+68 KFTVVGSELDAL

-92 RYNILLKDDK
+92 RYNVLLKDDK

-110 NEDFP
+110 NEPFP
-115 RVFSTRR
+115 RIFSTRR

-158 DLSPEKINQGKH
+158 DLSPAKIQQEKY
-170 KVCLEYHIGKCAAP
+170 KVCLEYHIGKCKAP
-184 CVGKQSKEDY
+184 CIGEHSQESY
-194 ANMLESIELLLQGK
+194 QRMIESIELLLHGK
-208 TYALIQSL
+208 THALSMDL
-216 KKQMLAYS
+216 KKQMQEFS
-224 ENYAFESAQNIKE
+224 ENYAFEEAQKIKE
-237 IIEQIEK
+237 ILGQIEK
-244 YQSKSTI
+244 YQSKSMI

-257 EVDVLTFEA
+257 EVDVLTFET
-266 DETTIYF
+266 DDDLLYF

-283 VHTYTSHVSIG
+283 VHTYTSHLELKLSENKTHVFS
-294 LTEDQSHIFTYVL
+294 YVL
-307 PQLRLNFESSS
+307 PQLRSNFESFS
-318 KEVLITEQ
+318 KEVLVTEKMDAL
-326 QTSVF
+326 F
-331 PEFTFSCPQRGDKKK
+331 PEFHFHCPQIGDKKR
-346 LLDLSLNNVKHY
+346 LIDLSENNVKHY
-358 RLQLRKREMN
+358 RLQLKKREMN

-379 IELQQSLNLPVLPK
+379 IELQQGLNLGVLPN

-449 YHRLISEGQNLPDLI
+449 YHRLISEEQALPDLI

-479 IHELGISDEVS
+479 IEELGISDRVR

-505 RSQSIQLDR
+505 HSKPILLDR

-537 RNKRSKNSFETELAS
+537 RNKRSKNSFSSELS
-552 VKGIGEKTWT
+552 EIKGIGEKTWT
-562 LLLKEY
+562 SLLKEF
-568 KSVEKIKGLTIA
+568 KTIEKIKDATREEIA
-580 ELTKKIGQAKALI
+580 KKIGQAKMRI
-593 LFQYFQSNQ
+593 LFDYFESK

>member
-1 MASHSSLVLEKI
+1 MTSHSELVLEKI
-13 NVLPNEAGVY
+13 KVLPSDSGVY
-23 QFYNLK
+23 QFFNK
-29 GEVIY
+29 QGEIIY
-34 VGKAKNLYKR
+34 VGKAKNLSKR
-44 VHSYFKANITEGKT
+44 VHSYFKANISDGKT
-58 RALVKNIADI
+58 RALVKNIADV
-68 KFTVVASELDAL
+68 KFTVVGSELDAL

-92 RYNILLKDDK
+92 RYNVLLKDDK

-110 NEDFP
+110 NEPFP
-115 RVFSTRR
+115 RIFSTRR

-131 GPYPNGRVMHTLL
+131 GPYPNGRIMHTLL

-158 DLSPEKINQGKH
+158 DLSPAKIQQEKY
-170 KVCLEYHIGKCAAP
+170 KVCLEYHIGKCKAP
-184 CVGKQSKEDY
+184 CIGQHSQESY
-194 ANMLESIELLLQGK
+194 QRMIESIELLLHGK
-208 TYALIQSL
+208 THALSMDL
-216 KKQMLAYS
+216 KKQMQEFS
-224 ENYAFESAQNIKE
+224 ENYAFEEAQKIKE
-237 IIEQIEK
+237 ILGQIEK
-244 YQSKSTI
+244 YQSKSMI

-257 EVDVLTFEA
+257 EVDVLTFET
-266 DETTIYF
+266 DDDLLYF

-283 VHTYTSHVSIG
+283 VHTYTSHLELKLSENKTHVFS
-294 LTEDQSHIFTYVL
+294 YVL
-307 PQLRLNFESSS
+307 PQLRSNFESFS
-318 KEVLITEQ
+318 KEVLVTEKMDAL
-326 QTSVF
+326 F
-331 PEFTFSCPQRGDKKK
+331 PEFHFHCPQIGDKKR
-346 LLDLSLNNVKHY
+346 LIDLSENNVKHY
-358 RLQLRKREMN
+358 RLQLKKREMN

-379 IELQQSLNLPVLPK
+379 IELQQGLNLGVLPN

-449 YHRLISEGQNLPDLI
+449 YHRLISEEQALPDLI

-479 IHELGISDEVS
+479 IEELGISDRVR

-505 RSQSIQLDR
+505 HSKPILLDR

-537 RNKRSKNSFETELAS
+537 RNKRSKNSFSTELS
-552 VKGIGEKTWT
+552 EIKGIGEKTWT
-562 LLLKEY
+562 SLLKEF
-568 KSVEKIKGLTIA
+568 KTIEKIKDANREEIA
-580 ELTKKIGQAKALI
+580 KKIGQAKMRI
-593 LFQYFQSNQ
+593 LFDYFESK